1 MRQMFLFIVLAI
13 GLSRPA
19 AVAAADPDAAEEALE
34 LIQVEYEP
42 LTTYGNMEEALAAG
56 GEGGEGA

>member
-19 AVAAADPDAAEEALE
+19 AVAAAN
-34 LIQVEYEP
+34 
-42 LTTYGNMEEALAAG
+42 LTVVVTSLASD
-56 GEGGEGA
+56 EGDVHIAIYRGS